1 MYVILFIAGLIVGGS
16 VGYIMAAVITI
27 SSKTNN
33 EEDD

>member
-16 VGYIMAAVITI
+16 VGYIMAAAITI
-27 SSKTNN
+27 SSKNN

>member
-16 VGYIMAAVITI
+16 VGYIMAAVINI
-27 SSKTNN
+27 SSKNN

>member
-1 MYVILFIAGLIVGGS
+1 MNVILFIAGLIVGGS

-27 SSKTNN
+27 SSKNN

>member
-16 VGYIMAAVITI
+16 VGYIMAAVVNI
-27 SSKTNN
+27 SSKEN